1 MPDIESQLQQYFDS
15 TVERIDA
22 DDVMAG
28 ARVTTQVQRWGV
40 RARHPF
46 RVAAAAASLMMAA
59 IGAVVIGAWALG
71 RGGTLI
77 RDTGPTPSAAQ
88 PSETAGWPIVLI
100 AAVAVIAGIIAL
112 TYRRRK
118 RKGGVMDTMERQ
130 SEKPQ
135 EKAGRSNR
143 GLMIALIVALVAL
156 AALGTWVLF
165 DKVVNTGIEADINA
179 LLDEYHA
186 NGEAGNWEANADL
199 FTEQGVFIDGEGD
212 VIPADDYV
220 TYYEATESRYGK
232 FSVERLGDPVVIED
246 GESKRYFVSVP
257 SQIGV
262 GVDPYLKGFS
272 IFVIRETNGGDLL
285 IRTHQWAPYL
295 SHR

>member
-1 MPDIESQLQQYFDS
+1 MPDVESQLRQYFDS

-28 ARVTTQVQRWGV
+28 ARVTKQLQRWDV

-59 IGAVVIGAWALG
+59 IGAVVIGAWTLG
-71 RGGTLI
+71 RGGTFI
-77 RDTGPTPSAAQ
+77 RDTGPTPTAAQ

-100 AAVAVIAGIIAL
+100 AAVAVGIGIIAL

-135 EKAGRSNR
+135 EKGDRSNR

-165 DKVVNTGIEADINA
+165 DKVINTGIEADINA
-179 LLDEYHA
+179 LLDEYHV
-186 NGEAGNWEANADL
+186 NGNASNWDANADL
-199 FTEQGVFIDGEGD
+199 FAANGVFIDGDGD
-212 VIPADDYV
+212 VIRADDYV
-220 TYYEATESRYGK
+220 AYYEGTESSYGK
-232 FSVERLGDPVVIED
+232 FNVERLGDPVVIED
-246 GESKRYFVSVP
+246 AEHNRYFVSVP
-257 SQIGV
+257 SQFGV
-262 GVDPYLKGFS
+262 GVDPYIKGFS
-272 IFVIRETNGGDLL
+272 NFVMLETDDGDLL
-285 IRTHQWAPYL
+285 IRTHQWAPYPAY
-295 SHR
+295 R